1 MIAEGHYKAR
11 AIASDIGVSQTKGTP
26 FVKVTFKLIDQD
38 DEIDWFGY
46 VPDNEAARDR
56 LAKDLK
62 TLGYKGNNPEELA
75 NLSEERVGEFLPA
88 TVSLKIEHEEFR
100 DQLRPRVRFINP
112 EKKTLDGKG
121 SIFGDMRAAFASLG
135 GAPAAPKANGRPAPI
150 ARPQHSEVNEDDL
163 PFLGNFPTPDNAPA
177 SLENQGSGARGVE
190 ETESLWSSPRSSK
203 TA

>member
-26 FVKVTFKLIDQD
+26 FVKVTFKLLDQD

-46 VPDNEAARDR
+46 VPDNDAARDR

-121 SIFGDMRAAFASLG
+121 SIFGDMRAAFASAPG
-135 GAPAAPKANGRPAPI
+135 GAPAAPKANGKPGPL
-150 ARPQHSEVNEDDL
+150 ARPQHSEVSEDDL
-163 PFLGNFPTPDNAPA
+163 PF
-177 SLENQGSGARGVE
+177 
-190 ETESLWSSPRSSK
+190 
-203 TA
+203 

>member
-26 FVKVTFKLIDQD
+26 FVKVTFKLLDQD

-46 VPDNEAARDR
+46 VPDNDAARDR

-88 TVSLKIEHEEFR
+88 TVSLKIEHEEYR
-100 DQLRPRVRFINP
+100 GEMRSRVRYVNP
-112 EKKTLDGKG
+112 ERREAEPGK
-121 SIFGDMRAAFASLG
+121 SLFGDMRAAFAAARPG
-135 GAPAAPKANGRPAPI
+135 GAPAAPKANGKPSPI
-150 ARPQHSEVNEDDL
+150 ARPQHTSEIDEDSI

-177 SLENQGSGARGVE
+177 PLENQGSGARGVE
-190 ETESLWSSPRSSK
+190 EIWPP
-203 TA
+203 

>member
-56 LAKDLK
+56 LVKDLK

-135 GAPAAPKANGRPAPI
+135 GGAPAAPKANGKPTPI
-150 ARPQHSEVNEDDL
+150 ARPQHTSEIDEDSI
-163 PFLGNFPTPDNAPA
+163 PFLGNFHTQKTPRRPWKTRGPG
-177 SLENQGSGARGVE
+177 LGA
-190 ETESLWSSPRSSK
+190 L
-203 TA
+203 